1 MEYKRFCSII
11 KREVKGIDVE
21 DRSVSS
27 FVRGAYESLP
37 NGLNPDQEKAYAGAW
52 AFGFLSGRLSANM
65 RSRPLL
71 TGLARRVAG

>member
-1 MEYKRFCSII
+1 MEYRRFCSII
-11 KREVKGIDVE
+11 EREVKGINVE

-37 NGLNPDQEKAYAGAW
+37 KGLTPYQEKAYAKTW
-52 AFGFLSGRLSANM
+52 ASGFLSGRLSANI

-71 TGLARRVAG
+71 VGLARRVAG